1 MSTNQQSDKID
12 FILFLNSRKQIAI
25 YVPSYVNLFTNNIY
39 FNKIKNS
46 QVRVVLDVAFRTQW
60 AQWQC
65 PSAEGPSIDIRS
77 GVEEANFF

>member
-60 AQWQC
+60 
-65 PSAEGPSIDIRS
+65 RS
-77 GVEEANFF
+77 GNVQVRKVPVSIFGLVLRKQTFF